1 MRTTPTPSQRPAP
14 ASGRLS
20 PRAAAEQ
27 SERWARLP
35 DGTDER
41 FVGYGVIGLSF
52 SSGHILGLRRWPA
65 SSVGPAYTSVWHRD
79 PAGVWRLYS
88 DVAEVYSCSRYI
100 SAAVTDA
107 ISGPIVLRWLAP
119 FRLRVEVPVVSL
131 NWDLQFRANWM
142 TAAFGVVRGLLPDR
156 AAASDAALALLE
168 RGARL
173 GLGTGPIRLRGLMP
187 NGQQFRIVPRRI
199 WAVHASIASLGQAD
213 LGTPCE
219 PAALARLG
227 DFVVPACG
235 LLAFATARF
244 R

>member
-1 MRTTPTPSQRPAP
+1 MTQPIASSTVALPPSR
-14 ASGRLS
+14 S
-20 PRAAAEQ
+20 PQAAAQE

-79 PAGVWRLYS
+79 PEGTWRLYS

-107 ISGPIVLRWLAP
+107 LSGPIHLRWLAP
-119 FRLRVEVPVVSL
+119 FRLRIEVEAAALRWELSFRSSL
-131 NWDLQFRANWM
+131 M
-142 TAAFGVVRGLLPDR
+142 TAAFGLARRFISDGT
-156 AAASDAALALLE
+156 AASDGALAFLE
-168 RGARL
+168 RAARM
-173 GLGTGPIRLRGLMP
+173 GLGAGPIRLRGLMP
-187 NGQQFRIVPRRI
+187 NGQQFRIVPRRL
-199 WAVHASIASLGQAD
+199 WAVGSSTASLAGVD
-213 LGTPCE
+213 LGAPCQ
-219 PAALARLG
+219 PAGIARLG

-244 R
+244 K